1 MAQLT
6 VPHRLATRSPR
17 RFAGLLLAAASLAA
31 PGVARS
37 DDPPAGTEPWPPAR
51 AAEALDPVLRSGEG
65 YRVREEG
72 RTDAFLTTWELETD
86 YGLFV
91 CPSRRMLEVRVHEVA
106 AMRALL
112 KSGGDEAQFLSGL
125 QTRVADVPTAMVKL
139 VEDPV
144 GTLEGAAEGAKRT
157 LGRVGDMFG
166 KRKATKYEEGG
177 VDSALFAQEKRKVA
191 AELRVD
197 VYSTNSKLQTVLGE
211 VAKARRAG
219 GFGVDLAKMAIPGFA
234 GTAVSGLS
242 TTSDMTSML
251 RDRTPAEIDRIVGE
265 KFAKAGVMPQ
275 LTRQFLANPWLSPR
289 HRTTIS
295 DAVGRLA
302 GIGNPGALVAA
313 AVETRTEAQALLHE
327 EQALFLASRL
337 TAPDPVV
344 RLDVTGGVVVAF
356 TASGAMLVPVPV
368 DVVALAEN
376 VDAVL
381 DALLAMDGAD
391 AAPSRVIES
400 TGRATP
406 RAVERLKARGF
417 AFVPDGRWTWSG
429 TPSGTAAPGG
439 PGK

>member
-1 MAQLT
+1 MAKSQGSNFT
-6 VPHRLATRSPR
+6 ATRSPR
-17 RFAGLLLAAASLAA
+17 LAAGLLLAAACLAT

-37 DDPPAGTEPWPPAR
+37 DDPPGSEPWPSVR
-51 AAEALDPVLRSGEG
+51 ATEALDPVLRSGEG

-91 CPSRRMLEVRVHEVA
+91 CPSRRLLEIRVREVA

-139 VEDPV
+139 VENPL
-144 GTLEGAAEGAKRT
+144 GTVEGAAEGAKRT

-166 KRKATKYEEGG
+166 KRKETKYEAGG
-177 VDSALFAQEKRKVA
+177 VESALFAQEKRKVA

-197 VYSTNSKLQTVLGE
+197 VYSTNTKLQTILDE

-242 TTSDMTSML
+242 TTSDMTSVL
-251 RDRTPAEIDRIVGE
+251 RDRTPAEIDRIAGE
-265 KFAKAGVMPQ
+265 ALGKAGVMPQ

-289 HRTTIS
+289 HRATIS

-302 GIGNPGALVAA
+302 RVGNPGALVAA
-313 AVETRTEAQALLHE
+313 AVESRTEAQALLHE

-337 TAPDPVV
+337 TVPDPVV
-344 RLDVTGGVVVAF
+344 RLDVTGGIVVAF

-391 AAPSRVIES
+391 AAPSRVIEA

-417 AFVPDGRWTWSG
+417 VFVPDGRWTWSG
-429 TPSGTAAPGG
+429 ATPAAPGG
-439 PGK
+439 ATGR